1 MKIIELFL
9 IVVIESYLFPMY
21 NININ
26 KIQSYN
32 NKYYNILPMNKII
45 LLNKVTP

>member
-9 IVVIESYLFPMY
+9 IFVIESYLFPIY

-26 KIQSYN
+26 TIQSYN
-32 NKYYNILPMNKII
+32 NNYYNILSINKII